1 MIDSSKYQRHQQY
14 VAYLMSEFTVPHLV
28 RLVRRYDGDVL
39 LAIVLGEIAQ
49 HNVRRFFESPEVQ
62 SDPSLQVNDGEGS
75 HQEALMS
82 ACNALSISEATGI
95 PRETVRRKVKELE
108 QRGWL
113 IRQGARSL
121 TLAPRAIEQMGAS
134 GRAIMEDFRDTASV
148 IRMLEEAFSRQQQKR
163 QR

>member
-62 SDPSLQVNDGEGS
+62 SDPSLQVNLGEGT

-82 ACNALSISEATGI
+82 ACNALSISRSTGI
-95 PRETVRRKVKELE
+95 PRETVRRRVEALVK
-108 QRGWL
+108 RGWVRRDVRGHL
-113 IRQGARSL
+113 RVADGLSQHFEQFEREHVEQFLRTAQRLSELVSGEAA
-121 TLAPRAIEQMGAS
+121 APA
-134 GRAIMEDFRDTASV
+134 
-148 IRMLEEAFSRQQQKR
+148 
-163 QR
+163 